1 MESVLIVSSNEKAA
15 DALVPMLREF
25 GHMSVS
31 MSKSGAEAKRALIVN
46 EYDLV
51 IINAPLSDE
60 YGYELAEVILKNSV
74 SSCLVVVRAEHF
86 ESVSAR
92 LEMVGALCIAKPVN
106 RLMFSQTLRCI
117 SATRNRLLGLR
128 QENIKLQKKIEE
140 MRVINRAKFALMQYL
155 NYDEA
160 QAHRYIEKQAMD
172 KRVTKYQ
179 IATRIIKTYEN

>member
-15 DALVPMLREF
+15 DALVPLLREL

-31 MSKSGAEAKRALIVN
+31 MSKSGTDAKRALAKN

-51 IINAPLSDE
+51 LINAPLSDE
-60 YGYELAEVILKNSV
+60 FGYELAEIVIRDSL
-74 SSCLVVVRAEHF
+74 SSCLMIVKADHF
-86 ESVSAR
+86 DDVSAKLESIGALSVS
-92 LEMVGALCIAKPVN
+92 KPVN
-106 RLMFSQTLRCI
+106 RLLFAQSLRCI
-117 SATRNRLLGLR
+117 SATRNRLLGLK
-128 QENIKLQKKIEE
+128 QENNKLQKKIEE

-155 NYDEA
+155 SYSEA

-179 IATRIIKTYEN
+179 IAAQIIKTYEN